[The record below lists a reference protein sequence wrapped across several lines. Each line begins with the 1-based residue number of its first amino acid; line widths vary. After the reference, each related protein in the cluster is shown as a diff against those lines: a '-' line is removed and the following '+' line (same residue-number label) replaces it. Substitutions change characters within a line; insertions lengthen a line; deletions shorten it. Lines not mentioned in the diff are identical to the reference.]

1 MTAMGGAAWWLNLA
15 TFLGIAILAVP
26 VLSLNNR
33 KRRLQRIRDLD
44 RDELDNG
51 SFRAKVR
58 ALSQDKWRENVEG
71 WRKADQLCLFAGYAL
86 LLGASFL
93 RLVL

>member
-1 MTAMGGAAWWLNLA
+1 MMAELAWWLNLA

-44 RDELDNG
+44 AEGGDDS

-58 ALSQDKWRENVEG
+58 ALSHDKWRENVEG
-71 WRKADQLCLFAGYAL
+71 WRRIDQVCLFGGYAL

-93 RLVL
+93 RLMV